1 MTESLSYIYRRSVE
15 DFRFYGSNVVRSFI
29 EYALERIEDS
39 FKSGLKRLIIVRAPP
54 GIGKTAVPLTVLLSI
69 LKGYDL
75 GVSSVIH
82 VAPTRSLIDDLAFRI
97 KSSLAKLL
105 GDTLAERIVA
115 RQHGLAHETSNLAAA
130 YTITTFDTYLYNFF
144 KLPSDEM
151 EKIYRSMYG
160 HYEVPRSAIL
170 ASLNFLDE
178 VHLVAEEESKMAKA
192 LATSIKALVD
202 LRTPAVISTATLSDD
217 LLGRID
223 ELLQVPRDH
232 IEVIDYKDFIE
243 KRGVD
248 EFYAVESTKEF
259 IAVRNKPLIEV
270 KDACSVDEEGLS
282 EYVEEL
288 LQVSESGG
296 RVAVVVN
303 TVEAAKCI
311 YSKLRHRGNVILI
324 HSRFTPEDR
333 LSKLEA
339 LRRSKNALLIAT
351 QVLEVGVDISFD
363 AMLSQVSPP
372 SSLIQRMGRL
382 ARGESA
388 QTGLWAVFATE
399 DDLKEGSHVYQPEAV
414 KHAWDTLKS
423 LADAGYKINWH
434 LPRSINGSFK
444 GYMDILGGAWL
455 KSTFSIVPSF
465 YEALTNPT
473 TTSIDVEKFLRA
485 IGGLRDE
492 NICSLYPVDV
502 ADIQGYDQRYL
513 VTRLWPRSIPIPCN
527 QMLEYVREVI
537 TKHKAQAHLLMRD
550 LRDWDSIEL
559 KILDEGF
566 LKKLVGRLKRD
577 PFSFPVEYPGVVIS
591 PEFYEGGV
599 YGVGLK

>member
-1 MTESLSYIYRRSVE
+1 MMGGLSYIYRRSVE
-15 DFRFYGSNVVRSFI
+15 DFGFYGSSVVRSFV
-29 EYALERIEDS
+29 EYALERVEDS
-39 FKSGLKRLIIVRAPP
+39 LKSGLKRLIIVRAPP
-54 GIGKTAVPLTVLLSI
+54 GIGKTAVPLTILLSI

-144 KLPSDEM
+144 KLPTDEI

-192 LATSIKALVD
+192 LATSIKALVA

-217 LLGRID
+217 LLRRID
-223 ELLQVPRDH
+223 GLLQVPRDH

-248 EFYAVESTKEF
+248 EFYAVESSKEF
-259 IAVRNKPLIEV
+259 VAVRNKPLLKV
-270 KDACSVDEEGLS
+270 KDACSIDEGELS
-282 EYVEEL
+282 EYVKEL

-296 RVAVVVN
+296 RVAIVVN

-324 HSRFTPEDR
+324 HSRFTLEDR
-333 LSKLEA
+333 LAKLEA
-339 LRRSKNALLIAT
+339 LRRSKNILLVTT

-382 ARGESA
+382 ARGESV

-423 LADAGYKINWH
+423 VANAGYKVNWH

-444 GYMDILGGAWL
+444 GYMDILEGAWL
-455 KSTFSIVPSF
+455 KDAFSVIPSF
-465 YEALTNPT
+465 YKTLTSPMI
-473 TTSIDVEKFLRA
+473 TSRDVEEFLKT
-485 IGGLRDE
+485 IGGFRDE

-502 ADIQGYDQRYL
+502 ADIQDFERKHL
-513 VTRLWPRSIPIPCN
+513 VARLWPRSIPIQCDL
-527 QMLEYVREVI
+527 MLRYVRGIIIE
-537 TKHKAQAHLLMRD
+537 HKAQAHLLERD
-550 LRDWDSIEL
+550 SGDWDIRRLDEERLLEL
-559 KILDEGF
+559 K
-566 LKKLVGRLKRD
+566 KHLKRD
-577 PFSFPVEYPGVVIS
+577 PFSFPIKYPGVVIP